1 MEACIFRACRVIIVR
16 AGIPARP
23 KLFANLRSS
32 RATELIQEFLPYV
45 VTSWLGHTPALA
57 EAHY

>member
-1 MEACIFRACRVIIVR
+1 MIIVR